1 MDKRLTR
8 DPSRAVLGGVAAGLG
23 DYLDVDP
30 VIIRLVFVILCL
42 AGGSGLI
49 LYVVCWLIIP
59 RADDPVRSD
68 SGSAPPADR
77 LAEEMR
83 EAGERVVGNLKRSA
97 REPGRGRIMAG
108 GLLIALGVIF
118 LVEQL
123 HPIWW
128 LNLRHLWPL
137 LLIGV
142 GVVILLQ
149 ARDGGSRP

>member
-30 VIIRLVFVILCL
+30 VIIRLVFIILCL

-77 LAEEMR
+77 RAEEMR
-83 EAGERVVGNLKRSA
+83 VAGS
-97 REPGRGRIMAG
+97 AG
-108 GLLIALGVIF
+108 GATSSGRRASRGGGA
-118 LVEQL
+118 
-123 HPIWW
+123 WW
-128 LNLRHLWPL
+128 PAASSSPWVSSSWWSSSIPS
-137 LLIGV
+137 
-142 GVVILLQ
+142 
-149 ARDGGSRP
+149 GGSTCATCGRCCSSGWES